1 MIVNEA
7 PVVTRKGAPR
17 LSDAVDRMK
26 VSDEPHE
33 MKDPFDIG
41 EMLTQLAEQGEP
53 ITIYQGGRAR
63 EPVMARIESVD
74 PELPHFVLDIAGG
87 AQMEPGVPA
96 LLVASLGNNA
106 KMQFDLPEDW
116 HMVRGH
122 THMVQCTFP
131 EFIHVL
137 NRRAESR
144 VESPVGGN
152 YTATFI
158 LLSQKRSLQLYDFS
172 PGGIGMR
179 GTPQQA
185 IGLRVGKK
193 LDAVRLDIGDEAMT
207 VDVEIRLARRFRTFL
222 LGEQVQIG
230 CKFIN
235 MTPQMQEKLKWI
247 IAQHA
252 APRKPGEQRLK
263 EGAPHA

>member
-1 MIVNEA
+1 MIVNEQ
-7 PVVTRKGAPR
+7 PMVTRKGVPR

-26 VSDEPHE
+26 VTDEPHE

-63 EPVMARIESVD
+63 EPIMARIDSVD
-74 PELPHFVLDIAGG
+74 PEEPYFVLDIAGG
-87 AQMEPGVPA
+87 AQLEVGVPA

-106 KMQFDLPEDW
+106 KMQFELPDDW
-116 HMVRGH
+116 HLVRGH
-122 THMVQCTFP
+122 THMVNCTFP
-131 EFIHVL
+131 EGIQVL
-137 NRRAESR
+137 NRRAQSR

-193 LDAVRLDIGDEAMT
+193 LEGVRLDIGDDTIT

-235 MTPQMQEKLKWI
+235 MTPQKQEQLKWI
-247 IAQHA
+247 IAQHVG
-252 APRKPGEQRLK
+252 PKKPGERAR
-263 EGAPHA
+263 EGAQHA